1 MRIRHNHRSFAIGL
15 VSGLALAGAGAL
27 MLGAANNQGGAPV
40 YDYYVTA
47 GDQTSSTA
55 KLWRREVT
63 KATLE
68 YVGAF
73 NSVTRGR

>member
-1 MRIRHNHRSFAIGL
+1 MRTRTNHRSFAIGL
-15 VSGLALAGAGAL
+15 FSGLALAGAGAL

-40 YDYYVTA
+40 YDYYVTN
-47 GDQTSSTA
+47 GDQAGSTA

-68 YVGAF
+68 YVGQF
-73 NSVTRGR
+73 NASARGR